1 MAFTVLRGQV
11 YENAVVLV
19 LVLPLL
25 RSTVLTLVLFM
36 VQVLPL
42 CATSR

>member
-1 MAFTVLRGQV
+1 MVLTVLRGQV
-11 YENAVVLV
+11 KENAVVLV

-25 RSTVLTLVLFM
+25 RLTVLTLVLFI

-42 CATSR
+42 CVTSR